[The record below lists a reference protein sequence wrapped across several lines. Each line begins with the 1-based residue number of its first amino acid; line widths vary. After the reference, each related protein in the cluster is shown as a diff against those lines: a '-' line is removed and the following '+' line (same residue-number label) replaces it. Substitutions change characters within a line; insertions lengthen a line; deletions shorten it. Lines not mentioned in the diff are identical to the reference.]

1 MTAIATTFTF
11 AQQLLLNIAGPLLTA
26 IVGTLLIGLV
36 VGRITRKAQE
46 RREDQLLRG
55 ALGREER
62 ALRQSLI
69 EEMTDTASALYIQT
83 QLYWRV
89 STDRDPTRNAGDLP
103 DLRKELDAQ
112 YVKSFT
118 AGLELESRLD
128 SYFVS
133 DEVWRRWHRTMDFL
147 TVRYFQVLVPDKGEA
162 RAERLK
168 GLYKTNS
175 KPSCTDT
182 DVASLNTAKTVLT
195 GYRKALSEASLL
207 VLTMPLRDT
216 GALTATY
223 KESGK
228 RAEELAADHAPEA
241 ELGPHASESPE
252 HQQSAR

>member
-1 MTAIATTFTF
+1 MTAIATSFTF

-26 IVGTLLIGLV
+26 IVGTFLIALL

-46 RREDQLLRG
+46 RREDQQLRD
-55 ALGREER
+55 ALGREQR

-89 STDRDPTRNAGDLP
+89 STNRDPTRKAGDLP
-103 DLRKELDAQ
+103 ELRKELDAQ

-118 AGLELESRLD
+118 GGLELESRLD

-133 DEVWRRWHRTMDFL
+133 DNVWRRWHRTMDFL
-147 TVRYFQVLVPDKGEA
+147 TVRYFQVLVPDQGGA

-175 KPSCTDT
+175 KSSCTGM
-182 DVASLNTAKTVLT
+182 DVASLNVAEAVLM
-195 GYRKALSEASLL
+195 GYRKALREVSLL
-207 VLTMPLRDT
+207 VLTEPLRDT
-216 GALTATY
+216 DELIAAY
-223 KESGK
+223 RDSGK
-228 RAEELAADHAPEA
+228 RAEELAADHAPDA
-241 ELGPHASESPE
+241 ELGPHASESLD
-252 HQQSAR
+252 AN